1 MLFMTVFT
9 YEPAQRNEVIR
20 RRAEKGTLAPKAMKV
35 LGEWSYMGAG
45 RVFRLVDVDDPA
57 AMVEG
62 TAAWTD
68 LGKLDVFP
76 VLEVEKVLPHLLDKV
91 RAAAAH

>member
-9 YEPAQRNEVIR
+9 YEPALRNEVIR
-20 RRAEKGTLAPKAMKV
+20 RRAQKGTLAPKNMKV
-35 LGEWSYMGAG
+35 LGEWSYAGAG
-45 RVFRLVDVDDPA
+45 RVFRLVEVDDLA

-62 TAAWTD
+62 AAAWTD

-76 VLEVEKVLPHLLDKV
+76 VLEVEKVLPHLIDKV
-91 RAAAAH
+91 TGATAQ

>member
-20 RRAEKGTLAPKAMKV
+20 RRAEKGTLAPKKMKV
-35 LGEWSYMGAG
+35 LGEWSYAGTG

-57 AMVEG
+57 AMVEAS
-62 TAAWTD
+62 AAWTD
-68 LGKLDVFP
+68 LGHLDVFP
-76 VLEVEKVLPHLLDKV
+76 VLEVEKVLPLVVKKV
-91 RAAAAH
+91 TAAASR